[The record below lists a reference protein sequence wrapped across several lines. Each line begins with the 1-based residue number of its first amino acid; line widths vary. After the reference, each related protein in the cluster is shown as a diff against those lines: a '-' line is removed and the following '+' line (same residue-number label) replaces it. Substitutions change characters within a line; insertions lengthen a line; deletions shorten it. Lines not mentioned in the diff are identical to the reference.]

1 MFQLYRIDCPSSNH
15 FRLSAPLPSNV
26 RTCYQQL
33 ALADP
38 QFDRPVKIKM
48 LIGRDLFSHP
58 IHSEAEIKH
67 TLDFSSAMEINL
79 G

>member
-1 MFQLYRIDCPSSNH
+1 
-15 FRLSAPLPSNV
+15 V
-26 RTCYQQL
+26 RTCYQHL